1 MGTRSEDLPNVHASP
16 EMMQLRNWVTGSDA
30 GRYDNQAQG
39 TLRLDV
45 THSNLI
51 QRWHDLVFDAN
62 MTVGR
67 VKEKLYR
74 HGGTPVGSQELY
86 LRRGGNDTMFLYDDS
101 KTLAAYGTKNGME
114 IHIKDLD
121 PHSLSAHGGLE
132 DVSQVEKYV
141 MADEDYD
148 KLENSVRAQKR
159 KERERAAAK
168 AAEERA
174 ARIAAGEDLTIPE
187 EPQESVEEV
196 SARIPLLSRCEVNP
210 GGRRGEIAFVGLVKG
225 AKGVWVGVRLD
236 EPQGNNNGSKN
247 GNTYF
252 ECKGDGYGCFTKP
265 ENVEVG
271 DFPELD
277 PFASDDD
284 EF

>member
-1 MGTRSEDLPNVHASP
+1 MPTVHASP
-16 EMMQLRNWVTGSDA
+16 EMMQLRNLVTGADET
-30 GRYDNQAQG
+30 RYNNQGQG
-39 TLRLDV
+39 TLRMDA

-51 QRWHDLVFDAN
+51 QRYHDLIFDVN
-62 MTVGR
+62 MTISR
-67 VKEKLYR
+67 VKEKLYH
-74 HGGTPVGSQELY
+74 HGGTPAAHQELY
-86 LRRGGNDTMFLYDDS
+86 LRRGGSDTVFLYDDNR
-101 KTLAAYGTKNGME
+101 TLGFYGAKNGME
-114 IHIKDLD
+114 IHIKDTD
-121 PHSLSAHGGLE
+121 PFSISAHGGLE

-148 KLENSVRAQKR
+148 KLDNSVRAQKR
-159 KERERAAAK
+159 RERERAARL

-174 ARIAAGEDLTIPE
+174 ARLAAGEDLTIPE

-196 SARIPLLSRCEVNP
+196 TARIPMLSRCQVNP

-225 AKGVWVGVRLD
+225 AKGVNLPQVWVGVRLD
-236 EPQGNNNGSKN
+236 EPQGNNNGEKN
-247 GNTYF
+247 GATYF
-252 ECKGDGYGCFTKP
+252 ECKGDGYGCFAKP

-277 PFASDDD
+277 PFASDD